1 MLIIG
6 AIFRRGLLLVTFL
19 SRPLLFILTFRRGLL
34 LLRGI
39 GTFFTFLLRL
49 LVILATFPRGLL
61 LVIFLRLLR
70 LLLFMRVTFLRLLLL
85 VTFPSIF
92 LVFASIL
99 FALILE
105 TLSDDKHS
113 VHRKGAGEQQD
124 TAVNR
129 RQLQS
134 TNPAIVYETHE
145 LFCEA
150 TN

>member
-34 LLRGI
+34 LLRVLRLPLLFILLLVTFLRGLLLLRGI
-39 GTFFTFLLRL
+39 GTFFTFLLL
-49 LVILATFPRGLL
+49 PLFILATFLG
-61 LVIFLRLLR
+61 LLR
-70 LLLFMRVTFLRLLLL
+70 LFILPILLL

-92 LVFASIL
+92 LVFASLL

-113 VHRKGAGEQQD
+113 VHRKGAGPSGWAQD
-124 TAVNR
+124 T
-129 RQLQS
+129 QIW
-134 TNPAIVYETHE
+134 PPWD
-145 LFCEA
+145 
-150 TN
+150 